1 MLEYFNKTNETI
13 DFNFDDLYNKSKTY
27 INKDYGL
34 NLLNI
39 SIIEQ
44 ENIRKSNLNNMR
56 KILDDISILIAIDN
70 TKLINLINKY
80 NSNKS
85 LINFKLDEI
94 TKQLDDLKKI
104 FYFLFNKIKYTL
116 NK

>member
-1 MLEYFNKTNETI
+1 
-13 DFNFDDLYNKSKTY
+13 
-27 INKDYGL
+27 
-34 NLLNI
+34 
-39 SIIEQ
+39 
-44 ENIRKSNLNNMR
+44 MR

-80 NSNKS
+80 NSNKT

-104 FYFLFNKIKYTL
+104 FYLLFNKIKYTL